1 MFDYANA
8 TDSYN
13 HGNDALASCLLM
25 TPAVLAGAWL
35 AGCKMKTWRK
45 WDQNVGFNNNQKA
58 QDIIPMCVIPGY
70 YYSEPNEFVPSCS
83 GTEYMAGFCDSKVY
97 GWYCDSS
104 DLKAWGTARRF
115 EGDCYKQFNAD
126 GTERKFYV
134 PCTGTELFGYV
145 NKIRAQCDGK

>member
-1 MFDYANA
+1 
-8 TDSYN
+8 
-13 HGNDALASCLLM
+13 
-25 TPAVLAGAWL
+25 
-35 AGCKMKTWRK
+35 
-45 WDQNVGFNNNQKA
+45 
-58 QDIIPMCVIPGY
+58 
-70 YYSEPNEFVPSCS
+70 
-83 GTEYMAGFCDSKVY
+83 MAGFCDSKVY